1 MQGKAAKFCPSKIVI
16 LFSAGNGLNF
26 AVDNN
31 LAFEIPLNNV
41 SHTTTS
47 KNEVTLEFHQ
57 NDDAAVSLIELR
69 FHIPT
74 GETNPD
80 KDTDQV
86 QVLSCFLLTW
96 DIYFGMPISL

>member
-1 MQGKAAKFCPSKIVI
+1 MDYPKHRFFLFDLSLLFCIT
-16 LFSAGNGLNF
+16 GNGLNF

-41 SHTTTS
+41 SHTTTA

-74 GETNPD
+74 DQNNPEN
-80 KDTDQV
+80 DTV
-86 QVLSCFLLTW
+86 QVGTGIFFR
-96 DIYFGMPISL
+96 YNF